1 MLRGIYT
8 AASGLNVQQA
18 GLDVAGNNI
27 ANFQTPGF
35 KQDRLSAGSFPA
47 VLLIRLEREAQ
58 PAPVGQTCCG
68 VQVSS
73 IETSF
78 EQGPLENTGNLRD
91 VALEGDG
98 FLVAATPDG
107 ERYFRTGTL
116 FVDQEGYLVTSGGH
130 QVLGENGPVRIEGGE
145 FKIFADGTVVSGQN
159 PVDRL
164 RVVTFQ
170 DQNALVK
177 EGAGY
182 FSAPGIQPDPAAAAK
197 VRQGVLEGSNVEL
210 TDEMVRLIE
219 GVRAYQLCQ
228 RALRTHDALLDR
240 AVNQVG
246 KTD

>member
-8 AASGLNVQQA
+8 AASGLNVQQT

-27 ANFQTPGF
+27 ANSETPGF

-47 VLLIRLEREAQ
+47 VLLMRLDRVAQ
-58 PAPVGQTCCG
+58 PAPIGQTCYG
-68 VQVSS
+68 VQVSK
-73 IETSF
+73 IKTDF
-78 EQGPLENTGNLRD
+78 EQGPLEKTGNLRD

-98 FLVAATPDG
+98 FLVAAAPGG

-116 FVDQEGYLVTSGGH
+116 FLDREGYLLTSSGH
-130 QVLGENGPVRIEGGE
+130 LVLGENGPVRVEGGE
-145 FKIFADGTVVSGQN
+145 FEILADGTVVSGQN

-170 DQNALVK
+170 DRNALVK

-182 FSAPGIQPDPAAAAK
+182 FAAPGLQPDPAVETK
-197 VRQGVLEGSNVEL
+197 VQQGTLEGSNVEL
-210 TDEMVRLIE
+210 TDEMVRLVE

-246 KTD
+246 KTG